1 MMTTGDRIHYLR
13 TQQGLTLQELG
24 DRVGVGAST
33 VRKWETG
40 YIKTLRTDKMQKL
53 SRALDTT
60 VDYLMGWTDNSVNVG
75 TVGTNNGVIGQN
87 SGEIHL
93 EQQRSKEESELL
105 RIFSGLDVKRRMEL
119 LMTAIRLEEEQ
130 NQ

>member
-1 MMTTGDRIHYLR
+1 MTLGGRIHYLR
-13 TQQGLTLQELG
+13 TEKGYTLQELG
-24 DRVGVGAST
+24 DMVGVGAST

-53 SRALDTT
+53 SNAL
-60 VDYLMGWTDNSVNVG
+60 G

-93 EQQRSKEESELL
+93 EQQRSKEEAELL

-119 LMTAIRLEEEQ
+119 LMTAIRLDEEQ